1 MLKKPKILLIT
12 VIALLLCLTG
22 CGKSASVNET
32 ADTSSTSDTTS
43 SLPANGV
50 YKLTELIMQS
60 EPANRYEELVA
71 ANEICRSMLVQAMA
85 SAEEAGLSENEI
97 LSEYFANWN
106 EKYNDLDNFLAQYE
120 AASDEELNALNS
132 DNDFMYNADSYLLE
146 LRLAYNM
153 SRAIAQDPELWL
165 LHYQNPLDSA
175 LEFVDNDGSW
185 PQDYFFTSRVP
196 SFENIDGFAAGPS
209 GSEYGIED
217 GQECA
222 LFAYSFGEDQA
233 YAYVDQLIAAGFKE
247 ECRANY
253 ENGFMWFGRLN
264 DSEGHISVAIMY
276 DSTAPTSNIPP
287 FMLEL
292 YNYDIIGIMIDTGS
306 LIY

>member
-1 MLKKPKILLIT
+1 MLKKRKILVVA
-12 VIALLLCLTG
+12 VISLLLCLTG
-22 CGKSASVNET
+22 CGKNASVNET
-32 ADTSSTSDTTS
+32 ADTSSTADTTS
-43 SLPANGV
+43 SEPTNGV

-60 EPANRYEELVA
+60 EPANRYEELVEA
-71 ANEICRSMLVQAMA
+71 EKICRSTLITAMA
-85 SAEEAGLSENEI
+85 AAEDAGLSENEI
-97 LSEYFANWN
+97 LSEYFASWN

-153 SRAIAQDPELWL
+153 SRAIAQDPEKWL
-165 LHYQNPLDSA
+165 MEYQTTLDSS
-175 LEFVDNDGSW
+175 LEFIDNDGSW
-185 PQDYFFTSRVP
+185 PQGYFFTSRVP

-247 ECRANY
+247 ECMSNY
-253 ENGFMWFGRLN
+253 GNGFMWFGRLN
-264 DSEGHISVAIMY
+264 DGEGHISAAIMY
-276 DSTAPTSNIPP
+276 DSTAPASNIPP
-287 FMLEL
+287 FILEL
-292 YNYDIIGIMIDTGS
+292 YNFDLIGIMIDTGS